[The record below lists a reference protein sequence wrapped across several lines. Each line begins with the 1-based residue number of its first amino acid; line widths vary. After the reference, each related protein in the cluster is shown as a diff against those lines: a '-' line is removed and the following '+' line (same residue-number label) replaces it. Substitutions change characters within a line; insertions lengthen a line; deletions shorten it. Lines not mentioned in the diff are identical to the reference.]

1 VLNRIEQAR
10 KAKRTLNSLLWTK
23 HISLNTKKRIFYAVV
38 ESILSYGCEIWTLD
52 YRLKKKLLSIKT
64 DFWRRAP
71 RTSRILKVRNEVIRE
86 KWE

>member
-10 KAKRTLNSLLWTK
+10 KAKRTLNNLLWNK
-23 HISLNTKKRIFYAVV
+23 HISLNTKKRIFYSVV

-52 YRLKKKLLSIKT
+52 YRLKKKLLSTEI

-71 RTSRILKVRNEVIRE
+71 RTSIILKVRNEVIRE